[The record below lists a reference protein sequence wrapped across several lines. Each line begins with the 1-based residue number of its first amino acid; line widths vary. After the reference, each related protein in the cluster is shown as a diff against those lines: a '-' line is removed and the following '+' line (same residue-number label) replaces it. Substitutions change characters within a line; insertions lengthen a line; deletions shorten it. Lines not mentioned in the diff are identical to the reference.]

1 MVQEIS
7 FPDFL
12 RAVAIPM
19 FGFAIVNPMG
29 PTFMGFAIGKTNSGN
44 ASLLFFSLNPFSQT
58 AEEIKTYNF
67 DPHEVDQDSLLTE
80 IGLCFDIDEYLTIK
94 KSNENEFATPTILF
108 GTLDGESE
116 EAINEQR
123 LISLSIVRHSND
135 PIRTLN
141 NLNQFPMNVM
151 DRVSHEISMSPLGLE
166 VAEEKQVPTDSQL
179 LAVLGHICNPEHIKQ
194 ELHGFNFA
202 WAGAIQY
209 QRDNGNAE
217 LANSAISLED
227 SLGIIG
233 RLFPSLLYLM
243 SEDEYK

>member
-1 MVQEIS
+1 MSRNIS

-12 RAVAIPM
+12 RAVVIPM

-29 PTFMGFAIGKTNSGN
+29 PTFMGFAIGKTKSGN
-44 ASLLFFSLNPFSQT
+44 ASLLFFSLNPFNQT

-67 DPHEVDQDSLLTE
+67 DPHDVDQNSMLIE
-80 IGLCFDIDEYLTIK
+80 YGLCFDINEYLTIK

-108 GTLDGESE
+108 GTFDGESE
-116 EAINEQR
+116 GAINEQR

-141 NLNQFPMNVM
+141 NLNQFPMNVT
-151 DRVSHEISMSPLGLE
+151 DRVSHEISMSPLGLG
-166 VAEEKQVPTDSQL
+166 VAEEKQVPTDAQL

-194 ELHGFNFA
+194 EFEGFNFA

-217 LANSAISLED
+217 LANTAINLED
-227 SLGIIG
+227 RLGIIG

-243 SEDEYK
+243 SEDKN

>member
-1 MVQEIS
+1 MAQEIS

-12 RAVAIPM
+12 RAVVIPM

-44 ASLLFFSLNPFSQT
+44 SSLLFFSLNPFSQT

-67 DPHEVDQDSLLTE
+67 DPHNVDQDSMLIE
-80 IGLCFDIDEYLTIK
+80 NGLCFDIDEYLTVR

-116 EAINEQR
+116 GAINEQR

-141 NLNQFPMNVM
+141 NLNEFPMNVM
-151 DRVSHEISMSPLGLE
+151 DRVSHEISMTPSGLGF
-166 VAEEKQVPTDSQL
+166 AEEKQVPTDSQL
-179 LAVLGHICNPEHIKQ
+179 LALLGHICNPEHIKQ
-194 ELHGFNFA
+194 EFQGFNIA
-202 WAGAIQY
+202 WEGAIQF
-209 QRDNGNAE
+209 QRDNGNTE
-217 LANSAISLED
+217 LANSAVNLKD

-243 SEDEYK
+243 SENEN